1 MEFNLLKKSEG
12 NQEILIIF
20 TYSDIKKYK
29 SGEAIPFSA
38 QFNYGKSDPF
48 LLDIIESGEI
58 SGNKGEQVLLHT
70 LMIDDFSYKSSHL
83 NDGLKPK
90 RILLYGLGDHEK
102 VLADDVREASAHI
115 SRRVKSLKI
124 QEVSV
129 IVESIRNI
137 DIPVA
142 VSSVVEGFTL
152 GSYKFEEFK
161 SSGKKINNEIK
172 TIDLLIEKFDE
183 EIEKSVKIASTAC
196 DASLKARDLVNR
208 PPNIVNPEYL
218 KDYSVEMANSNENLS
233 IEVLDKKELEK
244 LEMRTFLGVAQG
256 SKADPYGIILNYLG
270 DPENPSNNI
279 WLIGKGITFD
289 SGGLS
294 LKPSMSMI
302 DMKSDM
308 SGGASVIAAMDAIGK
323 LKPKINV
330 TGLCLAT
337 ENMPGGGAQRV
348 GDIVTSMNGK
358 TIEIENTD
366 AEGRLT
372 LADAVEFANQRGAA
386 KIIDVA
392 TLTGAMV
399 ISLGHGLIGAFGNDN
414 DLIETLISAGEKTG
428 EKIWHMP
435 LDDTSKKQNRS
446 KVADIKNTGGRAA
459 GSVTAA
465 HFIGEFVGDTPWVH
479 LDIAGTAMSASNR
492 GWISQGATGYPCRT
506 LIETVFKLS
515 Y

>member
-1 MEFNLLKKSEG
+1 MEFKVLESSQK

-20 TYSDIKKYK
+20 TYTGLK
-29 SGEAIPFSA
+29 SCKDETKPPFSK
-38 QFNYGKSDPF
+38 QFNSGKSDLF
-48 LLDIIESGEI
+48 LKQFIESGEI
-58 SGNKGEQVLLHT
+58 SGAKGEQVLLHT
-70 LMIDDFSYKSSHL
+70 MMIEDFCFNSLHIKDNLIPS
-83 NDGLKPK
+83 
-90 RILLYGLGDHEK
+90 RIMFYGLGNKNK
-102 VLADDVREASAHI
+102 VTTDDVREASALI
-115 SRRVKSLKI
+115 SRRIKSLKI
-124 QEVSV
+124 ANVS
-129 IVESIRNI
+129 IIIETIENITIPES
-137 DIPVA
+137 VT
-142 VSSVVEGFTL
+142 SVTEGFML
-152 GSYKFEEFK
+152 GSYKFDEFK
-161 SSGKKINNEIK
+161 SNKKENSFEIK
-172 TIDLLIEKFDE
+172 TIDLLLGKVEDE
-183 EIEKSVKIASTAC
+183 IKDLVDRAVISCEASI
-196 DASLKARDLVNR
+196 KARDLVNR
-208 PPNIVNPEYL
+208 PPNLVNPEYL
-218 KDYSVEMANSNENLS
+218 KNYSLDIANSNKNIT
-233 IEVLDKKELEK
+233 IEILEK
-244 LEMRTFLGVAQG
+244 KDLERLKMRAFLGVAQG
-256 SKADPYGIILNYLG
+256 SKADPYGIVLNYHG
-270 DPENPSNNI
+270 DPKEPKNNI

-294 LKPSMSMI
+294 LKPPMAMI

-308 SGGASVIAAMDAIGK
+308 SGGASVITAMEAIAK
-323 LKPKINV
+323 LKPNINV

-372 LADAVEFANQRGAA
+372 LADAVEFAKQRGAS
-386 KIIDVA
+386 KIIDIA

-414 DLIETLISAGEKTG
+414 ELIEVVISSGKITG

-435 LDDTSKKQNRS
+435 LDQTSKKQNRS

-479 LDIAGTAMSASNR
+479 LDIAGTAMSANNK

-506 LIETVFKLS
+506 LIEAVFKLS

>member
-1 MEFNLLKKSEG
+1 MEFKLLDNSQT

-20 TYSDIKKYK
+20 TYLDLKKDK
-29 SGEAIPFSA
+29 SENQIPFSK
-38 QFNYGKSDPF
+38 QFNSGKSDSF
-48 LLDIIESGEI
+48 LSKIRDDGEI
-58 SGNKGEQVLLHT
+58 TGAKGEQVLLHT
-70 LMIDDFSYKSSHL
+70 MMIDDFKYKSDHL
-83 NDGLKPK
+83 KNELSPK
-90 RILLYGLGDHEK
+90 RILFYGLGSREK
-102 VLADDVREASAHI
+102 VSTDNVREACALI
-115 SRRVKSLKI
+115 SRRIKTLKI
-124 QEVSV
+124 QEA
-129 IVESIRNI
+129 SIILETIKNI
-137 DIPVA
+137 NNNEAACSI
-142 VSSVVEGFTL
+142 VEGFLL
-152 GSYKFEEFK
+152 GSYKFDEFK
-161 SSGKKINNEIK
+161 SSGKKKK
-172 TIDLLIEKFDE
+172 TNIETVQIIIDRFEDE
-183 EIEKSVKIASTAC
+183 LKNSIDSAVITSE
-196 DASLKARDLVNR
+196 ASLKARDLVNR
-208 PPNIVNPEYL
+208 PPNLVNPKYL
-218 KDYSVEMANSNENLS
+218 KDYSENIANSNENLS

-244 LEMRTFLGVAQG
+244 LQMRAFLGVAQG
-256 SKADPYGIILNYLG
+256 SKADPYGIILNYIG
-270 DPENPSNNI
+270 DSGNPSNNI

-399 ISLGHGLIGAFGNDN
+399 ISLGHGLIGAFGNDD
-414 DLIETLISAGEKTG
+414 DLIQTLISAGEKTG

-435 LDDTSKKQNRS
+435 LDEASKKQNRS

-479 LDIAGTAMSASNR
+479 LDIAGTAMSASNK

>member
-1 MEFNLLKKSEG
+1 MEFKLLENSQS

-20 TYSDIKKYK
+20 TYLDLKKDE
-29 SGEAIPFSA
+29 SENEVSFSR
-38 QFNYGKSDPF
+38 QFNSGKSDSF
-48 LLDIIESGEI
+48 LSKIKEDGEI
-58 SGNKGEQVLLHT
+58 SGLKGEQVLLHT
-70 LMIDDFSYKSSHL
+70 MMIDDFKYKSDHL
-83 NDGLKPK
+83 KDELNPK
-90 RILLYGLGDHEK
+90 RILFYGLGNREK
-102 VLADDVREASAHI
+102 VSTDDVREACALI
-115 SRRVKSLKI
+115 ARRIKTLKI
-124 QEVSV
+124 QEASV
-129 IVESIRNI
+129 ILETIKNI
-137 DIPVA
+137 NNNEA
-142 VSSVVEGFTL
+142 ACSVVEGFAL

-161 SSGKKINNEIK
+161 SIGKKKRKEIK
-172 TIDLLIEKFDE
+172 TIELIINKFDD
-183 EIEKSVKIASTAC
+183 EIKKSVEIASIAC

-218 KDYSVEMANSNENLS
+218 KDYSLEIANTNENLS

-244 LEMRTFLGVAQG
+244 LEMRAFLGVAQG
-256 SKADPYGIILNYLG
+256 SKADPYGIILNYIG
-270 DPENPSNNI
+270 DSGNPSNNI

-372 LADAVEFANQRGAA
+372 LADAVEFANQRGAS

-399 ISLGHGLIGAFGNDN
+399 ISLGHGLIGAFGNDE
-414 DLIETLISAGEKTG
+414 DLIKTLISSGEKTG

-435 LDDTSKKQNRS
+435 LDEASKKQNRS

-479 LDIAGTAMSASNR
+479 LDIAGTAMSASNK